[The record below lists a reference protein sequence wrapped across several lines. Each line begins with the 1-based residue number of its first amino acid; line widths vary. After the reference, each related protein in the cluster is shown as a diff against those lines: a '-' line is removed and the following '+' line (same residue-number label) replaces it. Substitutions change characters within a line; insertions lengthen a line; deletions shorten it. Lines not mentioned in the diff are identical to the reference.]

1 MMKNF
6 LISLSLIFL
15 SYSCEQKKEQKS
27 ITAINKTELNK
38 TDSLISHNENESSTV
53 VTDNNFKK
61 NNIDFWKG
69 EYYFEASNRDEAKT
83 VFNITIN
90 SLEDISIDVT
100 EEGTTNKYSKLNA
113 EEVNHQKIKIKYDDS
128 SDEMGI
134 IYIEKSDDNYFISGN
149 PIYFINPGNNEMPLQ
164 KLK

>member
-1 MMKNF
+1 MKNI
-6 LISLSLIFL
+6 LTLIFL
-15 SYSCEQKKEQKS
+15 SFIVYSCEKKIE
-27 ITAINKTELNK
+27 
-38 TDSLISHNENESSTV
+38 DSKHKISTQNISN
-53 VTDNNFKK
+53 VTK
-61 NNIDFWKG
+61 NSIDFWKG
-69 EYYFEASNRDEAKT
+69 EYHFEASNRDEAKT

-100 EEGTTNKYSKLNA
+100 EEGTTNKYSKLKA

>member
-1 MMKNF
+1 MKNI
-6 LISLSLIFL
+6 LTLIFL
-15 SYSCEQKKEQKS
+15 SFVFYSCEKKIK
-27 ITAINKTELNK
+27 
-38 TDSLISHNENESSTV
+38 DSKHKISTQNISN
-53 VTDNNFKK
+53 VTK

-69 EYYFEASNRDEAKT
+69 EYHFEASNRDEAKT

-100 EEGTTNKYSKLNA
+100 EEGTTNKYSKLRA

-128 SDEMGI
+128 SDEMGT
-134 IYIEKSDDNYFISGN
+134 IYIEKSDNSYFISGS